1 MLRDHSLPVVA
12 WDGCVDLPP
21 NLTEWCPEAVDRL
34 TVGAVLELSRVRM
47 ENGSTWIGFFIASL
61 VTKMLSVVLEE
72 PILPLVPPSSFT
84 VIYTFPKT
92 FPKT

>member
-1 MLRDHSLPVVA
+1 MLRDRSLPVVA

-47 ENGSTWIGFFIASL
+47 ENGSTWIGFCSL
-61 VTKMLSVVLEE
+61 GELA
-72 PILPLVPPSSFT
+72 PGLPSFGT
-84 VIYTFPKT
+84 ARHQERSIVKED
-92 FPKT
+92 